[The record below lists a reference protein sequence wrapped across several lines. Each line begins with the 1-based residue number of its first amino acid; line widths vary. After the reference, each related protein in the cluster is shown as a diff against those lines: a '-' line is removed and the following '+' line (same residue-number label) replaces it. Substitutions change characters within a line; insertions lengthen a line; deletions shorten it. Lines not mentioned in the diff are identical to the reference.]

1 MFPYFE
7 VFGTKVSM
15 MVVGLILALATFILT
30 CYFLAKRNHQD
41 FFKLFYQLPIRV
53 IVIYVLGRYVSVAL
67 ATSSLIPS
75 SLNDIL
81 TILRPHNFD
90 LHFVGI
96 AIAIFIFLASFFSSI
111 KRTENKK
118 IWADILFSAFCNG
131 IIIMGIFLTLG
142 DSFIGKQT
150 TSGFAIRALH
160 PDSSLTKFDGVYPVG
175 LFLSIGA
182 LIVSVIFNFCKI
194 FRKKNGLGMR
204 GLLGLLVVINI
215 CFLFQNYPRY
225 GLLTLFRT
233 SFDVKQYLS
242 ALIFI
247 VGVIVI
253 VRWNRKRFY

>member
-15 MVVGLILALATFILT
+15 MVIGLILALATFILT

-41 FFKLFYQLPIRV
+41 FFKLFYQLPIWVV
-53 IVIYVLGRYVSVAL
+53 IMYLLGRYVAVAL
-67 ATSSLIPS
+67 ATSSLFPS
-75 SLNDIL
+75 SLNDVI

-96 AIAIFIFLASFFSSI
+96 AIASFIFFASFFSSI

-118 IWADILFSAFCNG
+118 IWADILFSALCNG
-131 IIIMGIFLTLG
+131 IIILGIFLTLG

-150 TSGFAIRALH
+150 ASGFAIRALH
-160 PDSSLTKFDGVYPVG
+160 PDSSLTKFDGVFPVG

-182 LIVSVIFNFCKI
+182 LIVNVIFNFIKI
-194 FRKKNGLGMR
+194 FRKKNGIGMR
-204 GLLGLLVVINI
+204 ALLGLLIVINT

-225 GLLTLFRT
+225 GLITLFGT

-242 ALIFI
+242 AIIFI
-247 VGVIVI
+247 AGVIVTL
-253 VRWNRKRFY
+253 RWNRKRFY